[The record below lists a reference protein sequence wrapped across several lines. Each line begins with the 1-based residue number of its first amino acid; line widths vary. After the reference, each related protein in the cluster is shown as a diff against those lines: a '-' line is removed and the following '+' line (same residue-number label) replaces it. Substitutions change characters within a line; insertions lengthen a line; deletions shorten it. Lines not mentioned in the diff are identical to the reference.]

1 MIDVVPEP
9 ILLCD
14 LMNKKVLMGNIELDK
29 LMSKFNNNNNNVHN
43 SQELYWEDLNVDEIY
58 KNILVDSRFISE
70 KKISDLSEIN
80 K

>member
-29 LMSKFNNNNNNVHN
+29 LMSKFNNNNNNNAHN
-43 SQELYWEDLNVDEIY
+43 SQELY
-58 KNILVDSRFISE
+58 
-70 KKISDLSEIN
+70 
-80 K
+80 